1 MPGSVLPS
9 INSKLAPPPVDAVF
23 QDEHGIALGSR
34 VTVTA
39 ESFGQEPTEG
49 VLLAASRTRYSLR
62 REDPRAGVVQVHFP
76 RIGYVLR
83 AVAAA

>member
-1 MPGSVLPS
+1 
-9 INSKLAPPPVDAVF
+9 
-23 QDEHGIALGSR
+23 
-34 VTVTA
+34 
-39 ESFGQEPTEG
+39 

-83 AVAAA
+83 AVAPA